1 MARLPCTYPGATP
14 AVWPA
19 SAPVRAASRAARP
32 VGGTVDWSRDIAATV
47 MGFPS
52 VFPGARK
59 ARVLRHKAARTG
71 LSYHHAD
78 GGKPVEYGP
87 GIGFATVNQQPDLI
101 TGGSHSGEELK
112 MADQEKTPDFIEE
125 FWHSG
130 KVTRRR
136 LIGYGSAAAGALG
149 ATMLVPAPWQAAF
162 GQAKPYK
169 IGSLQP
175 LSGAGAA
182 GGKTALVG
190 VQMAVDRINKA
201 GGVNGRPIELVV
213 ADDESKPDVGRR
225 KTEKL
230 VVEDKI
236 DVHLGGF
243 LSNICL
249 ACMPVFE
256 EHKIVNMISVC
267 LDTTLTTT
275 KCNRYSFRPYD
286 YAPAQAVAFAPYL
299 VNKMGKKWFIAY
311 ADYAWGQSTRDAYIQ
326 EIKKAG
332 GEIVETTGIPLGT
345 ADMTAFL
352 SKISGEF
359 DGFFGIF
366 FVKDGVTI
374 GNQAYD
380 LGMTKKYKWAGDGAI
395 AESTNL
401 PALGNKI
408 EGFVG
413 INRYL
418 PVFDAPLDTPAHKKF
433 FDEAVKRLKA
443 IDHSGPLTDRYVQ
456 SNYEAMN
463 ALKLGMEKSK
473 FQGRQDTMKLIEAL
487 EGLEMKEGDDFPQG
501 DKVLRKEDHQAFIRE
516 FIFDIKDG
524 KHRIVDVVP
533 KEKTLFPPD
542 CKFA

>member
-1 MARLPCTYPGATP
+1 MSIDQKDEAE
-14 AVWPA
+14 
-19 SAPVRAASRAARP
+19 APWYA
-32 VGGTVDWSRDIAATV
+32 
-47 MGFPS
+47 
-52 VFPGARK
+52 
-59 ARVLRHKAARTG
+59 
-71 LSYHHAD
+71 
-78 GGKPVEYGP
+78 
-87 GIGFATVNQQPDLI
+87 
-101 TGGSHSGEELK
+101 
-112 MADQEKTPDFIEE
+112 
-125 FWHSG
+125 G

-136 LIGYGSAAAGALG
+136 LIGYGATAGALG
-149 ATMLVPAPWQAAF
+149 ASMLVPAPWRAAF

-169 IGSLQP
+169 VGSLQP
-175 LSGAGAA
+175 LSGAAAA

-190 VQMAVDRINKA
+190 VQMAVDRINA
-201 GGVNGRPIELVV
+201 SGGINGRPVELIV

-230 VVEDKI
+230 VVEDNV

-256 EHKIVNMISVC
+256 EAKIVNMISVC
-267 LDTTLTTT
+267 LDTTLTTS

-299 VNKMGKKWFIAY
+299 VNKMGKKWHLAY
-311 ADYAWGQSTRDAYIQ
+311 ADYSWGQSTRDAYAD
-326 EIKKAG
+326 EIKKVG
-332 GEIVETTGIPLGT
+332 GSIVGTTGIPLGT
-345 ADMTAFL
+345 ADMTPFL
-352 SKISGEF
+352 SKITGDF

-366 FVKDGVTI
+366 FGKDGVTV

-380 LGMTKKYKWAGDGAI
+380 LGLTKKYKWAGDGAI

-413 INRYL
+413 INRYV
-418 PVFDAPLDTPAHKKF
+418 PVLDPPLDTPAHKKF
-433 FDEAVKRLKA
+433 FEESLKRLKA
-443 IDHSGPLTDRYVQ
+443 IDPSGPLPDRYVQ
-456 SNYEAMN
+456 SNFEAMN
-463 ALKLGMEKSK
+463 ALKLGMEKSN

-501 DKVLRKEDHQAFIRE
+501 DKVLRKEDHQAFIRQ
-516 FIFDIKDG
+516 FIFDVKDG
-524 KHRIVDVVP
+524 KHRILDVIP
-533 KEKTLFPPD
+533 KEKTIFPPA